1 MIYPLMMLLQ
11 LSRAMLVKPMLQ
23 TCCTI
28 PAWTKHLTLKE
39 LYVIMVHSSQIRCRS
54 FNHLLAM
61 INVVSNKAMITITVQ
76 LLMLVELAKL
86 EFCPMEKLYSII
98 KHHQPN
104 VLSGIMNLHQK
115 PTAQTTRIHSQTEI

>member
-1 MIYPLMMLLQ
+1 
-11 LSRAMLVKPMLQ
+11 MLQ

-28 PAWTKHLTLKE
+28 PASTKHLTLKE

-86 EFCPMEKLYSII
+86 EFYLMEKLYSII